1 MIYNQKQKYTH
12 YYLFLLGLLI
22 NYAPAS
28 FAEINLDKNIQ
39 SATIINGIKGGKCIT
54 GNCIISGGDKS
65 GANIFHR
72 FNSFDTRGSIN
83 SVLFKNENYK
93 NVIVGV
99 SSSKGSFINKPISL
113 SEKGNL
119 FWVSPG
125 GINIGNGADF
135 INTSQLHLSTANSL
149 HFSNGVF
156 DVFSNR
162 KYHLNKMGS
171 NPLIKKEGFK
181 YTPSNPNKIS
191 NISLSG
197 INVSIDENLYI
208 DALDGNVAIKDS
220 TIKTSK
226 NSGGEITILG
236 KDIIIEG
243 SSKLISQGE
252 QSGGLI
258 QIGGSWQNSNPY
270 IRQAVYT
277 EIGEDVFINASA
289 KDHGNGGEIVIWSDI
304 KNPLSST
311 VVSGT
316 FKVDGGAL
324 SGDGGRIET
333 SGANLDIKENISV
346 SMGSN
351 YGNPGKWLLDPED
364 YIVTSSVATLLVNAL
379 ESGDVEISTTCS
391 PDTYGGCQGSGDGDI
406 TIGSDLDYSNNSGQL
421 TLTAASQVIVNSDI
435 DSGSGG
441 LVITAPDGLTGSG
454 QIKINPNS
462 INSTSGDISVSQNTD
477 STYSGAIAGSPI
489 GSSDFK
495 LYGTGTLSFAS
506 TPTNFTKVL
515 QAEYGSLSL
524 TEEWQTVTLNK
535 TYTNAVVIVSDP
547 SNNDTDSVT
556 TRIKNVTSTSFDIRI
571 DEPEAHSGT
580 HSTETASYF
589 VGEAGNYE
597 MSDGTKITLGT
608 VSSNDLISNA
618 HESTFDIGS
627 SLTNPAVFTQ
637 VQTTN
642 DSNWVVTRVRSV
654 TSSTFVLGLQEQES
668 FYSDGHAEETVGYLA
683 IEKGSNKSNGS
694 HTIDVGETSNSFTH
708 SIGSQSFGTTF
719 SGTPALIVKM
729 ATRDGGDASNV
740 RTTSI
745 SDSSFSAYIDE
756 ESSRESEQNHTTEA
770 LYYLAFLSPS
780 NTSSGTFGFTIAD
793 TDTTAPTIINVTAT
807 TADGSYKKDDTITI
821 TVSLSEAVDVTG
833 TPTLTLNT
841 GNNATYSDG
850 TGSDTLTFTY
860 TVQDGDTTSDLDY
873 NATGSLSGT
882 LKDTAL
888 NNATLT
894 LATPGEAG
902 SLAANK
908 ALVLDTTAPTIT
920 NVTATTADGSYKKDD
935 TITITVTLSEAVD
948 VTGTPKLTLRT
959 GNDATYFSGSGS
971 DTLTFKYRV
980 QDGDSASKLD
990 YATKRS
996 LSGTLKDTALNNAI
1010 LTLAKPGRLGSL
1022 AFGSSI
1028 SITGV
1033 PPNLKIEPPK
1043 FTALAPKGP
1052 APRRSGNAGTSSL
1065 AIGPSSS
1072 GRRESASSGGSST
1085 PSRIRVSAGGNVA
1098 PPKSIGGQGVK
1109 VSLALDSSQGM
1120 GDSSSSATP
1129 SSGPS
1134 SPSSSEGGG
1143 SSSSGGSKSKSSK
1156 SGSKNSTSNSGGDGD
1171 NSSSS
1176 DSGGDSS
1183 SSDGTDSNKNKSE
1196 PSGEETSSDESS
1208 SDESSSDKSSS
1219 DESSSDESSSDESSS
1234 DESSEEESSE
1244 TESNDEE
1251 SSDEESSDKESS
1263 SSEKADGKD
1272 SKSSRAAGDRN
1283 KKDKESRNKIID
1295 QARRIVFTKVP
1306 NREVL
1311 ANLNKFMNRNITNT
1325 IDVLNLDKSFNSGTN
1340 IIDIQRKLK
1349 IAKSKI
1355 RNTSSLSR
1363 LFYGEKL
1370 FASNSQSLRSN
1381 KSKIFFE
1388 KNLYEPAVM
1397 HLRFTKAAGKTT
1409 TENTDSFLDITL
1421 IPSEDE
1427 VIGKRV
1433 ELSMKE
1439 FGKNL
1444 GLLYS
1449 QLSRQENLNVELES
1463 SPSRVLNNMIF
1474 ESIKPELERLKV
1486 TTILI
1491 SADRGLQAIP
1501 YAALHDGENY
1511 FGDSYAFS
1519 ITPSLGLT
1527 DISFSDSEDKK
1538 LLAIGAS
1545 EFRELAPLPLVGQEL
1560 SKIGGTKN
1568 KEIIFNKEFTPE
1580 SFFEKAIQEKY
1591 DTIHIATH
1599 AEFKPGG
1606 PNASRLFS
1614 GTTPI
1619 TLDNFSILR
1628 KGRIG
1633 NPLDLVVFSACRTA
1647 LGDPETEL
1655 GFSGLALQ
1663 AGAKSA
1669 IGTLWYVD
1677 DVMTSAYF
1685 VQMYKFLDLGIPKA
1699 EAMQLTRRLFAQKL
1713 ITLEDDKLI
1722 GFNNLPLLENLNLS
1736 QKRLIKNGLNNPFF
1750 WAGIELMGSPW

>member
-1 MIYNQKQKYTH
+1 MVYGKNPKYIP

-22 NYAPAS
+22 NYAPKS
-28 FAEINLDKNIQ
+28 YAEINLDKNIQ
-39 SATIINGIKGGKCIT
+39 SATIINGIKGGNCIT
-54 GNCIISGGDKS
+54 GNCIVSGGDKN
-65 GANIFHR
+65 GAHIFHR

-171 NPLIKKEGFK
+171 NPLIKKEGFQ
-181 YTPSNPNKIS
+181 YTQSNPNKIS

-208 DALDGNVAIKDS
+208 DALDGNVAIKDT
-220 TIKTSK
+220 TIKTTQ
-226 NSGGEITILG
+226 NNGGEITVSG
-236 KDIIIEG
+236 KEIKIEG

-277 EIGEDVFINASA
+277 EIGEDVLINASA
-289 KDHGNGGEIVIWSDI
+289 KDNGNGGEIVIWSDI
-304 KNPLSST
+304 KNPSSST

-316 FKVDGGAL
+316 FKVDGGAQ
-324 SGDGGRIET
+324 SGDGGKIET
-333 SGANLDIKENISV
+333 SGANLVIGENISV
-346 SMGSN
+346 SMGSIF
-351 YGNPGKWLLDPED
+351 GSPGKWLLDPED
-364 YIVTSSVATLLVNAL
+364 YVVTSTVATALVNAL
-379 ESGDVEISTTCS
+379 ASGDVEISTTCS
-391 PDTYGGCQGSGDGDI
+391 SDTYYGCSGSGDGDI
-406 TIGSDLDYSNNSGQL
+406 TIGSDLNYSSSSGTL
-421 TLTAASQVIVNSDI
+421 TLTAASQVIVNSGI
-435 DSGSGG
+435 DTGSGG

-454 QIKINPNS
+454 QIRINPNS
-462 INSTSGDISVSQNTD
+462 INSTSGDISVNQSTN

-524 TEEWQTVTLNK
+524 TEEWQTVTLTK
-535 TYTNAVVIVSDP
+535 TYNNAVVIISDP
-547 SNNDTDSVT
+547 SNNDPDPVT
-556 TRIKNVTSTSFDIRI
+556 TRIKNVTSNSFDIKI
-571 DEPEAHSGT
+571 DEPEAHNGT

-608 VSSNDLISNA
+608 VSSNDLTSNA

-637 VQTTN
+637 VQTSN

-694 HTIDVGETSNSFTH
+694 HTIDVGETSNSYTH

-719 SGTPALIVKM
+719 SATPALIVKM
-729 ATRDGGDASNV
+729 ATRDGADASNV

-745 SDSSFSAYIDE
+745 SNSSFSAYIDE
-756 ESSRESEQNHTTEA
+756 ESSRDSEQSHTTEA
-770 LYYLAFLSPS
+770 LYYLALLSPS
-780 NTSSGTFGFTIAD
+780 NTSSGNLGFAPSPKSSRGASSGSSSSSSSSSS
-793 TDTTAPTIINVTAT
+793 TTR
-807 TADGSYKKDDTITI
+807 
-821 TVSLSEAVDVTG
+821 VSA
-833 TPTLTLNT
+833 
-841 GNNATYSDG
+841 GN
-850 TGSDTLTFTY
+850 
-860 TVQDGDTTSDLDY
+860 
-873 NATGSLSGT
+873 
-882 LKDTAL
+882 
-888 NNATLT
+888 
-894 LATPGEAG
+894 
-902 SLAANK
+902 AAK
-908 ALVLDTTAPTIT
+908 SFLLGMEIKP
-920 NVTATTADGSYKKDD
+920 
-935 TITITVTLSEAVD
+935 
-948 VTGTPKLTLRT
+948 PKLS
-959 GNDATYFSGSGS
+959 AFSP
-971 DTLTFKYRV
+971 
-980 QDGDSASKLD
+980 Q
-990 YATKRS
+990 
-996 LSGTLKDTALNNAI
+996 
-1010 LTLAKPGRLGSL
+1010 
-1022 AFGSSI
+1022 
-1028 SITGV
+1028 
-1033 PPNLKIEPPK
+1033 
-1043 FTALAPKGP
+1043 GP
-1052 APRRSGNAGTSSL
+1052 APTSRGGGGGTSSL
-1065 AIGPSSS
+1065 SVTPSSA
-1072 GRRESASSGGSST
+1072 GRGGSASSGGSSNK
-1085 PSRIRVSAGGNVA
+1085 PSTIRVSAGGNIA
-1098 PPKSIGGQGVK
+1098 PPKSIGGQGVR

-1120 GDSSSSATP
+1120 GDSSAPATP

-1134 SPSSSEGGG
+1134 SPSSSEGG
-1143 SSSSGGSKSKSSK
+1143 SSSSGGGRKSKSSK
-1156 SGSKNSTSNSGGDGD
+1156 SGSKNSTSNSKGDGD

-1183 SSDGTDSNKNKSE
+1183 SSEGKDSNKNKSE
-1196 PSGEETSSDESS
+1196 PSGEETSSE
-1208 SDESSSDKSSS
+1208 ETSS

-1234 DESSEEESSE
+1234 DESS
-1244 TESNDEE
+1244 
-1251 SSDEESSDKESS
+1251 SDEESSEEESS
-1263 SSEKADGKD
+1263 SSEKENKKD
-1272 SKSSRAAGDRN
+1272 SKSSKVQGDRN
-1283 KKDKESRNKIID
+1283 KKDKESRNEIIN
-1295 QARRIVFTKVP
+1295 QANRIAFAKVP
-1306 NREVL
+1306 NTEVL
-1311 ANLNKFMNRNITNT
+1311 ANLNKFMSRNRTNT
-1325 IDVLNLDKSFNSGTN
+1325 IDVLNLDKSLNSGTN
-1340 IIDIQRKLK
+1340 LSDIQRQLK
-1349 IAKSKI
+1349 IAKSKK
-1355 RNTSSLSR
+1355 RNATSLTR
-1363 LFYGEKL
+1363 LFYKEKL
-1370 FASNSQSLRSN
+1370 FASNSQSLKSN
-1381 KSKIFFE
+1381 ESKIFFE
-1388 KNLYEPAVM
+1388 TNLYNPAVM
-1397 HLRFTKAAGKTT
+1397 HLRFTKAVGKTT
-1409 TENTDSFLDITL
+1409 TENTDSFLDVTL
-1421 IPSEDE
+1421 IPSEGE

-1474 ESIKPELERLKV
+1474 ESIKPDLERLKV
-1486 TTILI
+1486 TTLLI

-1519 ITPSLGLT
+1519 LTPSLGLT
-1527 DISFSDSEDKK
+1527 DISVSDSEDKK

-1545 EFRELAPLPLVGQEL
+1545 EFRELAPLPLVEQEL
-1560 SKIGGTKN
+1560 SKIGGTKS
-1568 KEIIFNKEFTPE
+1568 KEIVFNKEFTPE

-1591 DTIHIATH
+1591 DMIHIATH

>member
-1 MIYNQKQKYTH
+1 MVYSQKPKYIP

-22 NYAPAS
+22 NYAPKS
-28 FAEINLDKNIQ
+28 YAEINLDKNIQ
-39 SATIINGIKGGKCIT
+39 SATIINGIKGGNCIT
-54 GNCIISGGDKS
+54 GNCIVSGGDKN

-181 YTPSNPNKIS
+181 YTQSNPNKIS

-208 DALDGNVAIKDS
+208 DALDGNVEIKDT
-220 TIKTSK
+220 TIKTTQ
-226 NSGGEITILG
+226 NNGGEITVSG
-236 KDIIIEG
+236 KEIKIEG

-252 QSGGLI
+252 KSGGLI

-304 KNPLSST
+304 KNPSSST
-311 VVSGT
+311 VVSGS

-333 SGANLDIKENISV
+333 SGANLVIGENISV
-346 SMGSN
+346 SMGSTN
-351 YGNPGKWLLDPED
+351 GNSGKWLLDPED
-364 YIVTSSVATLLVNAL
+364 YVVTSTVATALVNAL
-379 ESGDVEISTTCS
+379 ASGDVEISTTCS
-391 PDTYGGCQGSGDGDI
+391 SDPYSGCTGSGDGDI
-406 TIGSDLDYSNNSGQL
+406 TISSNLIYSSNAGVL

-435 DSGSGG
+435 DTGSGG
-441 LVITAPDGLTGSG
+441 LVITAPDGFTGSG
-454 QIKINPNS
+454 QIRINPNS
-462 INSTSGDISVSQNTD
+462 INSISGDISVNQSTD

-489 GSSDFK
+489 GSSYFK
-495 LYGTGTLSFAS
+495 FYGTGNLSFSS
-506 TPTNFTKVL
+506 TPTNFPKVL

-524 TEEWQTVTLNK
+524 TEEWQTVTLTK
-535 TYTNAVVIVSDP
+535 TYTDPVVIVSDP
-547 SNNDTDSVT
+547 SNNDSDSVT
-556 TRIKNVTSTSFDIRI
+556 TRIRSVTSTSFQIKI
-571 DEPEAHSGT
+571 DEPEAQSGT
-580 HSTETASYF
+580 HATETASYF

-597 MSDGTKITLGT
+597 LSDGTKITLGT
-608 VSSNDLISNA
+608 VSSAGLSSNA
-618 HESTFDIGS
+618 HELTFSIGAT
-627 SLTNPAVFTQ
+627 LTNPAVFTQ
-637 VQTTN
+637 IQTTN
-642 DSNWVVTRVRSV
+642 DSNWVVTRVRDV
-654 TSSTFVLGLQEQES
+654 TSSTFILGLQEQES
-668 FYSDGHAEETVGYLA
+668 FYSDGHAEETIGYLA

-694 HTIDVGETSNSFTH
+694 HTFDVGETSDSFDH
-708 SIGSQSFGTTF
+708 SPRSQSFGTTF
-719 SGTPALIVKM
+719 SDTPALIVKM
-729 ATRDGGDASNV
+729 SRRDGGDASNV

-745 SDSSFSAYIDE
+745 SNSSFSAYIDE
-756 ESSRESEQNHTTEA
+756 ESSRDSEQSHTTEA
-770 LYYLAFLSPS
+770 LYYLALLSPS
-780 NTSSGTFGFTIAD
+780 NTSSGNLGFAPSPESSRGASSASSSSSSSSSSTRRVSAGNAAKSFLLGMPAILEIKPPKFSAPAPKSS
-793 TDTTAPTIINVTAT
+793 APTSS
-807 TADGSYKKDDTITI
+807 G
-821 TVSLSEAVDVTG
+821 G
-833 TPTLTLNT
+833 
-841 GNNATYSDG
+841 GR
-850 TGSDTLTFTY
+850 
-860 TVQDGDTTSDLDY
+860 TS
-873 NATGSLSGT
+873 
-882 LKDTAL
+882 
-888 NNATLT
+888 
-894 LATPGEAG
+894 
-902 SLAANK
+902 SLAAN
-908 ALVLDTTAPTIT
+908 PP
-920 NVTATTADGSYKKDD
+920 S
-935 TITITVTLSEAVD
+935 
-948 VTGTPKLTLRT
+948 TGGGRGP
-959 GNDATYFSGSGS
+959 SGS
-971 DTLTFKYRV
+971 
-980 QDGDSASKLD
+980 
-990 YATKRS
+990 
-996 LSGTLKDTALNNAI
+996 
-1010 LTLAKPGRLGSL
+1010 
-1022 AFGSSI
+1022 
-1028 SITGV
+1028 
-1033 PPNLKIEPPK
+1033 
-1043 FTALAPKGP
+1043 
-1052 APRRSGNAGTSSL
+1052 
-1065 AIGPSSS
+1065 SSS
-1072 GRRESASSGGSST
+1072 SST
-1085 PSRIRVSAGGNVA
+1085 IRASAGGNIA
-1098 PPKSIGGQGVK
+1098 PPKSIGGQGVR

-1120 GDSSSSATP
+1120 GDSSAPATP

-1134 SPSSSEGGG
+1134 SPSSSEGG
-1143 SSSSGGSKSKSSK
+1143 SSSSGGGRKSKSSK
-1156 SGSKNSTSNSGGDGD
+1156 SGSKNSTSDSGGNSD

-1183 SSDGTDSNKNKSE
+1183 SSEGKDSNKNKSE
-1196 PSGEETSSDESS
+1196 PNGEETSSDESS
-1208 SDESSSDKSSS
+1208 SDESSSDESNS
-1219 DESSSDESSSDESSS
+1219 DESSSDE
-1234 DESSEEESSE
+1234 ESSEA
-1244 TESNDEE
+1244 
-1251 SSDEESSDKESS
+1251 ESS
-1263 SSEKADGKD
+1263 SSEKENKKD
-1272 SKSSRAAGDRN
+1272 SKSSKVQGDRN
-1283 KKDKESRNKIID
+1283 KKDKESRNKIIN
-1295 QARRIVFTKVP
+1295 QANGIAFAKVP
-1306 NREVL
+1306 NTEVL
-1311 ANLNKFMNRNITNT
+1311 ANLNKFMSRNRTST
-1325 IDVLNLDKSFNSGTN
+1325 IDVLNLDKSLNSGTN
-1340 IIDIQRKLK
+1340 LADIQRQLK
-1349 IAKSKI
+1349 IAKSKK
-1355 RNTSSLSR
+1355 RNATSLTR
-1363 LFYGEKL
+1363 LFFKEKL
-1370 FASNSQSLRSN
+1370 FASNSQSLKS
-1381 KSKIFFE
+1381 KESKIFFE
-1388 KNLYEPAVM
+1388 KNSYNPAVM
-1397 HLRFTKAAGKTT
+1397 HLRFTKAAGKTI

-1421 IPSEDE
+1421 IPSEGE

-1449 QLSRQENLNVELES
+1449 QLSRQENLNIELES

-1474 ESIKPELERLKV
+1474 ESIKSDLEKLKV
-1486 TTILI
+1486 TTLLI

-1527 DISFSDSEDKK
+1527 DISISDSEDKK

-1591 DTIHIATH
+1591 DMIHIATH

>member
-1 MIYNQKQKYTH
+1 MIYNQRQKYTP

-22 NYAPAS
+22 NYVPAS

-54 GNCIISGGDKS
+54 GNCIVSGGDKS

-135 INTSQLHLSTANSL
+135 INISQLHLSTANSL

-181 YTPSNPNKIS
+181 YTQSNPNKIS

-208 DALDGNVAIKDS
+208 DALDGNIAIKDS

-226 NSGGEITILG
+226 DNGGEITVLG
-236 KDIIIEG
+236 KEIIIEG
-243 SSKLISQGE
+243 SSNLISQGE

-258 QIGGSWQNSNPY
+258 QIGGGWQNSNPY

-311 VVSGT
+311 FVSGT

-346 SMGSN
+346 SMVSN

-364 YIVTSSVATLLVNAL
+364 YIVTSSIATVLVNAL
-379 ESGDVEISTTCS
+379 ASGDVEISTTCS
-391 PDTYGGCQGSGDGDI
+391 SETYGGCQGSGDGDI
-406 TIGSDLDYSNNSGQL
+406 TIGSDLDYSNKSGQL

-454 QIKINPNS
+454 QIRINPNS

-547 SNNDTDSVT
+547 SNDDTDSVT

-608 VSSNDLISNA
+608 VSSNGLSSNS
-618 HESTFDIGS
+618 HELTFNIGS

-637 VQTTN
+637 IQTDN
-642 DSNWVVTRVRSV
+642 DSNWVVTRVRNV
-654 TSSTFVLGLQEQES
+654 TSSTFVLGLQEQELFS
-668 FYSDGHAEETVGYLA
+668 SHNHGDETVGYLA
-683 IEKGSNKSNGS
+683 IEKGSNKSDGFN
-694 HTIDVGETSNSFTH
+694 TIDVGETSNTYTH
-708 SIGSQSFGTTF
+708 STRSQSFGTTF
-719 SGTPALIVKM
+719 SETPALIVKM
-729 ATRDGGDASNV
+729 ATRDGRDTSNV
-740 RTTSI
+740 RITSI
-745 SDSSFSAYIDE
+745 TNSSFSAYIDE
-756 ESSRESEQNHTTEA
+756 ENSTSSEQSHTDEA
-770 LYYLAFLSPS
+770 LYYLALLSPS

-793 TDTTAPTIINVTAT
+793 
-807 TADGSYKKDDTITI
+807 
-821 TVSLSEAVDVTG
+821 
-833 TPTLTLNT
+833 
-841 GNNATYSDG
+841 
-850 TGSDTLTFTY
+850 
-860 TVQDGDTTSDLDY
+860 
-873 NATGSLSGT
+873 
-882 LKDTAL
+882 
-888 NNATLT
+888 
-894 LATPGEAG
+894 
-902 SLAANK
+902 
-908 ALVLDTTAPTIT
+908 DTTAPTIT

-935 TITITVTLSEAVD
+935 TINITVSFSEAVDVTGTPTLTLGTGNDATYTSGSGSDTLTFTYTVQDGDTTSDLDYATKRSLSGTLKDTALNNAILTLAKPGRLGSLAANKALVLDTTSPTITNVTATTADGSYKKDDTITITVSFSEAVD
-948 VTGTPKLTLRT
+948 VTGTPKLTLGT

-980 QDGDSASKLD
+980 KDGDSASKLD

-1028 SITGV
+1028 SITGL
-1033 PPNLKIEPPK
+1033 PTNLKIEPPK
-1043 FTALAPKGP
+1043 FTVLAPKGP

-1072 GRRESASSGGSST
+1072 GRRGSASSGGSSSK
-1085 PSRIRVSAGGNVA
+1085 PSTIRVSAGGNIA
-1098 PPKSIGGQGVK
+1098 PPKSIGGQGVR

-1120 GDSSSSATP
+1120 GDSSSPATP

-1134 SPSSSEGGG
+1134 SPSSGEGGG

-1156 SGSKNSTSNSGGDGD
+1156 SGSKNTTSNSVDDGD

-1183 SSDGTDSNKNKSE
+1183 SSEGTDSNKNKSE
-1196 PSGEETSSDESS
+1196 RSGEETSSDE
-1208 SDESSSDKSSS
+1208 SSS

-1234 DESSEEESSE
+1234 DESS
-1244 TESNDEE
+1244 
-1251 SSDEESSDKESS
+1251 SDEESSEEDSSEEESS
-1263 SSEKADGKD
+1263 SSEKADEKD
-1272 SKSSRAAGDRN
+1272 SKPSRAAKDKN
-1283 KKDKESRNKIID
+1283 KKDKESRNEIID
-1295 QARRIVFTKVP
+1295 QANRIAFAKVP
-1306 NREVL
+1306 KTEVL
-1311 ANLNKFMNRNITNT
+1311 ANLNKFMTRNRTNT
-1325 IDVLNLDKSFNSGTN
+1325 IDVLNLDKSLNSGTN
-1340 IIDIQRKLK
+1340 LADIQRQLK
-1349 IAKSKI
+1349 IAKSKK
-1355 RNTSSLSR
+1355 RNATSLTR
-1363 LFYGEKL
+1363 LFYKEKL
-1370 FASNSQSLRSN
+1370 FASNSQSLKSN
-1381 KSKIFFE
+1381 ESKIFFE
-1388 KNLYEPAVM
+1388 KNSYNPAVM

-1421 IPSEDE
+1421 IPSEGD

-1433 ELSMKE
+1433 ELSMRE

-1449 QLSRQENLNVELES
+1449 QLSRQENLNIELES

-1474 ESIKPELERLKV
+1474 ESIKSDLEKLKV
-1486 TTILI
+1486 TTLLI

-1527 DISFSDSEDKK
+1527 DISISDSEDKM

-1591 DTIHIATH
+1591 DMIHIATH

>member
-1 MIYNQKQKYTH
+1 MIYNQKQKYTP

-28 FAEINLDKNIQ
+28 YAEINLDKNIQ
-39 SATIINGIKGGKCIT
+39 SATIINGIKGGKCII
-54 GNCIISGGDKS
+54 GNCIVSGGDKS
-65 GANIFHR
+65 GTNIFHR

-125 GINIGNGADF
+125 GINIGKGADF

-181 YTPSNPNKIS
+181 YTQSNPNKIS

-226 NSGGEITILG
+226 NSGGEITVLG

-304 KNPLSST
+304 KNPFSST

-351 YGNPGKWLLDPED
+351 YGNPGKWLLDPKD
-364 YIVTSSVATLLVNAL
+364 YIVTSSVATVLVNAL
-379 ESGDVEISTTCS
+379 ASGDVEISTICS
-391 PDTYGGCQGSGDGDI
+391 PDTYGGCQDSGDGDI

-454 QIKINPNS
+454 QISINPNS

-489 GSSDFK
+489 GLSDFK
-495 LYGTGTLSFAS
+495 LYGTGTLSFTS

-524 TEEWQTVTLNK
+524 TEEWQTVTLTK
-535 TYTNAVVIVSDP
+535 TYTNPVVIVSDP
-547 SNNDTDSVT
+547 SNNDADSVT

-618 HESTFDIGS
+618 HASTFDIGS

-654 TSSTFVLGLQEQES
+654 TSSTFVLGLQEQEL
-668 FYSDGHAEETVGYLA
+668 FYNHNHGDETVGYLA

-694 HTIDVGETSNSFTH
+694 HTIDVGLTSNNYSH
-708 SIGSQSFGTTF
+708 STGSQTFGTTF
-719 SGTPALIVKM
+719 SETPALIVKM
-729 ATRDGGDASNV
+729 ATYKGPDTSNV
-740 RTTSI
+740 RIKSI
-745 SDSSFSAYIDE
+745 TNSSFSAYIDE
-756 ESSRESEQNHTTEA
+756 ENSTSSEQYHASEA
-770 LYYLAFLSPS
+770 LYYLALLSPS
-780 NTSSGTFGFTIAD
+780 NTTSGTFGFTIAD
-793 TDTTAPTIINVTAT
+793 DTTAPTITNVTAT
-807 TADGSYKKDDTITI
+807 TADGSYKKDDTINITI
-821 TVSLSEAVDVTG
+821 SLSEAVDVTG
-833 TPTLTLNT
+833 TPTLTLGT
-841 GNNATYSDG
+841 GNDATYTSG
-850 TGSDTLTFTY
+850 SGSDTLTFTY
-860 TVQDGDTTSDLDY
+860 TVQAGDATSDLDY
-873 NATGSLSGT
+873 NATDSLSGT

-908 ALVLDTTAPTIT
+908 SLVLDTTSPTIT
-920 NVTATTADGSYKKDD
+920 NVTATTADGSYKAGD

-948 VTGTPKLTLRT
+948 VTGTPKLTLGT

-971 DTLTFKYRV
+971 DTLAFKYRV
-980 QDGDSASKLD
+980 KDGDSASKLD

-1022 AFGSSI
+1022 AANKALVLDTTAPT
-1028 SITGV
+1028 ITNV
-1033 PPNLKIEPPK
+1033 
-1043 FTALAPKGP
+1043 TA
-1052 APRRSGNAGTSSL
+1052 T
-1065 AIGPSSS
+1065 
-1072 GRRESASSGGSST
+1072 T
-1085 PSRIRVSAGGNVA
+1085 
-1098 PPKSIGGQGVK
+1098 
-1109 VSLALDSSQGM
+1109 
-1120 GDSSSSATP
+1120 
-1129 SSGPS
+1129 
-1134 SPSSSEGGG
+1134 
-1143 SSSSGGSKSKSSK
+1143 
-1156 SGSKNSTSNSGGDGD
+1156 
-1171 NSSSS
+1171 
-1176 DSGGDSS
+1176 
-1183 SSDGTDSNKNKSE
+1183 
-1196 PSGEETSSDESS
+1196 
-1208 SDESSSDKSSS
+1208 
-1219 DESSSDESSSDESSS
+1219 
-1234 DESSEEESSE
+1234 
-1244 TESNDEE
+1244 
-1251 SSDEESSDKESS
+1251 
-1263 SSEKADGKD
+1263 ADG
-1272 SKSSRAAGDRN
+1272 SY
-1283 KKDKESRNKIID
+1283 KK
-1295 QARRIVFTKVP
+1295 
-1306 NREVL
+1306 
-1311 ANLNKFMNRNITNT
+1311 
-1325 IDVLNLDKSFNSGTN
+1325 G
-1340 IIDIQRKLK
+1340 
-1349 IAKSKI
+1349 
-1355 RNTSSLSR
+1355 
-1363 LFYGEKL
+1363 
-1370 FASNSQSLRSN
+1370 
-1381 KSKIFFE
+1381 
-1388 KNLYEPAVM
+1388 
-1397 HLRFTKAAGKTT
+1397 
-1409 TENTDSFLDITL
+1409 
-1421 IPSEDE
+1421 
-1427 VIGKRV
+1427 
-1433 ELSMKE
+1433 
-1439 FGKNL
+1439 
-1444 GLLYS
+1444 
-1449 QLSRQENLNVELES
+1449 
-1463 SPSRVLNNMIF
+1463 
-1474 ESIKPELERLKV
+1474 
-1486 TTILI
+1486 
-1491 SADRGLQAIP
+1491 
-1501 YAALHDGENY
+1501 
-1511 FGDSYAFS
+1511 
-1519 ITPSLGLT
+1519 
-1527 DISFSDSEDKK
+1527 
-1538 LLAIGAS
+1538 
-1545 EFRELAPLPLVGQEL
+1545 
-1560 SKIGGTKN
+1560 
-1568 KEIIFNKEFTPE
+1568 
-1580 SFFEKAIQEKY
+1580 
-1591 DTIHIATH
+1591 DTITITVTLSEAVDVTGTPKLTLGTGNDATY
-1599 AEFKPGG
+1599 
-1606 PNASRLFS
+1606 FS
-1614 GTTPI
+1614 G
-1619 TLDNFSILR
+1619 
-1628 KGRIG
+1628 
-1633 NPLDLVVFSACRTA
+1633 
-1647 LGDPETEL
+1647 
-1655 GFSGLALQ
+1655 
-1663 AGAKSA
+1663 
-1669 IGTLWYVD
+1669 
-1677 DVMTSAYF
+1677 
-1685 VQMYKFLDLGIPKA
+1685 
-1699 EAMQLTRRLFAQKL
+1699 
-1713 ITLEDDKLI
+1713 
-1722 GFNNLPLLENLNLS
+1722 
-1736 QKRLIKNGLNNPFF
+1736 
-1750 WAGIELMGSPW
+1750 

>member
-1 MIYNQKQKYTH
+1 MIYNQKQKYIP
-12 YYLFLLGLLI
+12 YYLFLLGFLI

-28 FAEINLDKNIQ
+28 FAEISLDKKIQ
-39 SATIINGIKGGKCIT
+39 SATIINGIKGGNCIT
-54 GNCIISGGDKS
+54 GNCIVSGGDKN

-171 NPLIKKEGFK
+171 NPLINKEGFK
-181 YTPSNPNKIS
+181 YTQSNPNNIS

-208 DALDGNVAIKDS
+208 DALNGNVAIKDT
-220 TIKTSK
+220 TIKTTQ
-226 NSGGEITILG
+226 NNGGEITVSG
-236 KDIIIEG
+236 KEIKIEG
-243 SSKLISQGE
+243 SSKIISQGE

-258 QIGGSWQNSNPY
+258 KIGGSWQNSNPY

-277 EIGEDVFINASA
+277 EIGENVFINASA

-316 FKVDGGAL
+316 FKVEGGAL

-351 YGNPGKWLLDPED
+351 YGNLGKWLLDPED
-364 YIVTSSVATLLVNAL
+364 YIVTSSVATALVNAL
-379 ESGDVEISTTCS
+379 ASGDVEISTTCS
-391 PDTYGGCQGSGDGDI
+391 SDPYSGCQGSGDGDV
-406 TIGSDLDYSNNSGQL
+406 TIESDLDYSNKSGQL

-454 QIKINPNS
+454 QIRINPNS

-489 GSSDFK
+489 GSSGFK
-495 LYGTGTLSFAS
+495 LYGTGTLSFSS

-535 TYTNAVVIVSDP
+535 TYSDPVVIVSDP

-556 TRIKNVTSTSFDIRI
+556 TRIKNVTSTSFQIKI
-571 DEPEAHSGT
+571 DEPEAHEGT
-580 HSTETASYF
+580 HQTETASYF

-694 HTIDVGETSNSFTH
+694 HTIDVGETSNSYTH

-719 SGTPALIVKM
+719 SATPALIVKM
-729 ATRDGGDASNV
+729 ATRDGADASNV

-756 ESSRESEQNHTTEA
+756 ESSRDSEQNHISEA

-780 NTSSGTFGFTIAD
+780 NTSSGILGF
-793 TDTTAPTIINVTAT
+793 
-807 TADGSYKKDDTITI
+807 
-821 TVSLSEAVDVTG
+821 
-833 TPTLTLNT
+833 
-841 GNNATYSDG
+841 
-850 TGSDTLTFTY
+850 
-860 TVQDGDTTSDLDY
+860 
-873 NATGSLSGT
+873 
-882 LKDTAL
+882 
-888 NNATLT
+888 
-894 LATPGEAG
+894 
-902 SLAANK
+902 
-908 ALVLDTTAPTIT
+908 
-920 NVTATTADGSYKKDD
+920 
-935 TITITVTLSEAVD
+935 
-948 VTGTPKLTLRT
+948 
-959 GNDATYFSGSGS
+959 
-971 DTLTFKYRV
+971 
-980 QDGDSASKLD
+980 
-990 YATKRS
+990 
-996 LSGTLKDTALNNAI
+996 
-1010 LTLAKPGRLGSL
+1010 
-1022 AFGSSI
+1022 
-1028 SITGV
+1028 V
-1033 PPNLKIEPPK
+1033 P
-1043 FTALAPKGP
+1043 APKSP
-1052 APRRSGNAGTSSL
+1052 APRRSGGSSSGSSRSGSSSGSSRSSSSSTTRVSAGNAAKSFLLGIKIKPPKLSAFSPQGPEQRRSGGTGTSSL
-1065 AIGPSSS
+1065 AVNPSSA
-1072 GRRESASSGGSST
+1072 GRRGSASPGSSSSSSST
-1085 PSRIRVSAGGNVA
+1085 TRVSAGGNIT
-1098 PPKSIGGQGVK
+1098 PPKSIGGQGVR
-1109 VSLALDSSQGM
+1109 VSLKLDSSQGM
-1120 GDSSSSATP
+1120 GDSSSPANP
-1129 SSGPS
+1129 SSGAS

-1143 SSSSGGSKSKSSK
+1143 SSSGGGIKSKSSK
-1156 SGSKNSTSNSGGDGD
+1156 SGSKNSTSDLGGDGD

-1183 SSDGTDSNKNKSE
+1183 SSKEKDSKKNKSE
-1196 PSGEETSSDESS
+1196 PSDEKTSSDESS
-1208 SDESSSDKSSS
+1208 SDESGEGKSS
-1219 DESSSDESSSDESSS
+1219 DE
-1234 DESSEEESSE
+1234 
-1244 TESNDEE
+1244 
-1251 SSDEESSDKESS
+1251 ESS
-1263 SSEKADGKD
+1263 SSEKAGEKD
-1272 SKSSRAAGDRN
+1272 SKPSRVAGDRN
-1283 KKDKESRNKIID
+1283 KKDKESSNEIID
-1295 QARRIVFTKVP
+1295 QARGIAFAKVP
-1306 NREVL
+1306 NKEVL

-1325 IDVLNLDKSFNSGTN
+1325 IDVLNLDKSLNSGTN
-1340 IIDIQRKLK
+1340 LIDVQRKIK

-1355 RNTSSLSR
+1355 KNTSSLSK

-1370 FASNSQSLRSN
+1370 FASNSQSLISN
-1381 KSKIFFE
+1381 TSKIFFE

-1409 TENTDSFLDITL
+1409 TENTDSFLDVTL
-1421 IPSEDE
+1421 IPSEGE

-1474 ESIKPELERLKV
+1474 ESIKPDLERLKV
-1486 TTILI
+1486 TTLLI

-1519 ITPSLGLT
+1519 LTPSLGLT

-1545 EFRELAPLPLVGQEL
+1545 EFRELAPLPLVEQEL
-1560 SKIGGTKN
+1560 SKIGGTKS
-1568 KEIIFNKEFTPE
+1568 KEIVFNKEFTPE

-1591 DTIHIATH
+1591 DMIHIATH

-1722 GFNNLPLLENLNLS
+1722 GFNNLSLLENLNLS